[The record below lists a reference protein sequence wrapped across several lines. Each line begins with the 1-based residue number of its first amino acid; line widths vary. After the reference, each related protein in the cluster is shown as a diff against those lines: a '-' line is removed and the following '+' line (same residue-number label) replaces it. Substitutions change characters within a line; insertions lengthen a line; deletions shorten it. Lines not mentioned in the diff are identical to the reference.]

1 MKEKKLISS
10 TLAVVILTVIFL
22 SLPICFFNADIQ
34 YKEKII
40 FAKGHDIL
48 PYSEGIRQFDLSEQT
63 EQSISIELSDVF
75 SESEEYNF
83 LMQNREF
90 VSECDIDEY
99 VMRIRNECKAFYAER
114 RADFVRS
121 VGLDD
126 ELIEQSGYSH
136 ILEINKEALQAEAM
150 PLKVLK
156 KMAKSDLV
164 QNVVME
170 DYNEISFEPEAWFG
184 SWEGETLPT
193 INGQGYVGVDYMQ
206 GSGVNLGILEIR
218 DIKNESGDIRAQ
230 DVKSE
235 FTNLNVVSTSSN
247 NQESSAHGMTVAR
260 VIGNMVPRCN
270 MFIDV
275 CHPLNNTYIFK
286 TSNFDWLLKNN
297 VSVVNCSW
305 GGGHRGSNGN
315 YCRMENLVNQLSM
328 DNLITFVFAAG
339 NDGSTVG
346 CPSSAANVI
355 CVGATDATGKKIAD
369 YSNFGSEIHSGCKP
383 TLLANGTPHLPQQSN
398 PFHATKGTSFSAPM
412 VTGAIAMQMSAE
424 PRFKL
429 YPEKLIPLLVATA
442 DDEKING
449 YSANQFG
456 MDSKA
461 GAGMLDLKKF
471 MDYPGQCD
479 SFMINSGGTN
489 SFTNRYY
496 IPKDNSDIGK
506 TLRICLF
513 WMSTDMFLGGNTAEA
528 EGSVSQPNLISMQ
541 LRARAGSNFLG
552 AVNSD
557 GLKSNV
563 LVLSVPINSLTPITI
578 EVDALSSGRNTKV
591 AVAFCVQ

>member
-1 MKEKKLISS
+1 M
-10 TLAVVILTVIFL
+10 
-22 SLPICFFNADIQ
+22 
-34 YKEKII
+34 
-40 FAKGHDIL
+40 
-48 PYSEGIRQFDLSEQT
+48 
-63 EQSISIELSDVF
+63 
-75 SESEEYNF
+75 
-83 LMQNREF
+83 
-90 VSECDIDEY
+90 
-99 VMRIRNECKAFYAER
+99 
-114 RADFVRS
+114 
-121 VGLDD
+121 
-126 ELIEQSGYSH
+126 
-136 ILEINKEALQAEAM
+136 
-150 PLKVLK
+150 
-156 KMAKSDLV
+156 
-164 QNVVME
+164 
-170 DYNEISFEPEAWFG
+170 
-184 SWEGETLPT
+184 
-193 INGQGYVGVDYMQ
+193 
-206 GSGVNLGILEIR
+206 
-218 DIKNESGDIRAQ
+218 
-230 DVKSE
+230 
-235 FTNLNVVSTSSN
+235 
-247 NQESSAHGMTVAR
+247 
-260 VIGNMVPRCN
+260 
-270 MFIDV
+270 
-275 CHPLNNTYIFK
+275 
-286 TSNFDWLLKNN
+286 
-297 VSVVNCSW
+297 
-305 GGGHRGSNGN
+305 
-315 YCRMENLVNQLSM
+315 
-328 DNLITFVFAAG
+328 
-339 NDGSTVG
+339 
-346 CPSSAANVI
+346 I

-456 MDSKA
+456 MDSEA

-479 SFMINSGGTN
+479 SFMTNSGGTN